1 MMDISSKIHA
11 SARCTRAG
19 EFDRGQG
26 GGGMGEGGE
35 EVKSAQMSVCQVTS
49 CSCFSYNCYLTI
61 ASMLWMIE
69 IYSTDACHLRNISK
83 VNVTL
88 LYLVTLTSESMNNTT
103 CINYSYAF

>member
-19 EFDRGQG
+19 EFDR
-26 GGGMGEGGE
+26 GGE

-69 IYSTDACHLRNISK
+69 IYSTDACHLRNIST

-103 CINYSYAF
+103 CINYSYAFKM

>member
-26 GGGMGEGGE
+26 GGVWGGE

-49 CSCFSYNCYLTI
+49 CPCFSYNCYLTI

-69 IYSTDACHLRNISK
+69 IYSTNACHLRNISK

>member
-11 SARCTRAG
+11 NARCTRAG
-19 EFDRGQG
+19 EFDRGQ

-61 ASMLWMIE
+61 ASMLWMID
-69 IYSTDACHLRNISK
+69 IYSTDACHIRNISK